1 MSERAAGPEQGGL
14 EKTLGTWSVFVAGVG
29 LVVAAS
35 TLVSDFVG
43 YFTVGLAFLVAL
55 LIAFVI
61 NLLLGL
67 SCAELST
74 TYPKAGAL
82 YEYGSRAV
90 PWGGGSVVVG
100 LFLAFAFYAMFGIV
114 GALEVAAGSFGLQAV
129 FNATGSLTPWIVA
142 MVVLATLPNLG
153 HVRTMAIIEAV
164 VLIAMLCVRW
174 FFGLAGWAG
183 FSDTGAWSASA
194 WTSEI
199 GIFEWSAIA
208 GAMALAYWS
217 FVGIEFVAPLAE
229 ETRNPRRNLP
239 AGIVLGLLAILATSA
254 FMGTGVG
261 GTRPIGEWADSA
273 LGPAGC
279 DGSCP
284 QLVVGEAMFGGW
296 GRGLMALTTAAATY
310 TSMVIVLAAM
320 PRILY
325 GIARDGYFFGPLSRA
340 FAYLHPRFRTP
351 WVAIVFTAAV
361 YCIVAISF
369 NDVVTLIFAGSYAWV
384 IIYILWHLLVVVS
397 RFTNPDVERPFR
409 LPLIVPIIGAVGTAV
424 ALYYA
429 FQGAHVTYGL
439 PSLYIFGGAL
449 LAALASYALARRQRR
464 PVPASGAPRP
474 HETGTTE
481 PGRR

>member
-1 MSERAAGPEQGGL
+1 MSGGAGRIEKVGL

-35 TLVSDFVG
+35 TMVSDFVG

-55 LIAFVI
+55 VIAFVI

-74 TYPKAGAL
+74 TYPRAGAL

-90 PWGGGSVVVG
+90 PGPAASVVTG
-100 LFLAFAFYAMFGIV
+100 LFLAFSFYAMFGLV
-114 GALEVAAGSFGLQAV
+114 GALEVSAGSFGLQAL
-129 FNATGSLTPWIVA
+129 FNATGSLAPWIIL
-142 MVVLATLPNLG
+142 MTVLAALPNLV

-164 VLIAMLCVRW
+164 VLVGMLAIRW

-183 FSDTGAWSASA
+183 FSNTGPWEAGAWS
-194 WTSEI
+194 TGI

-208 GAMALAYWS
+208 GALALAYWS

-239 AGIVLGLLAILATSA
+239 TGIVLGLLAILVTSA

-261 GTRPIGEWADSA
+261 GTQPVGQWAESA

-279 DGSCP
+279 DASCP

-296 GRGLMALTTAAATY
+296 GRGVMALATAAATY
-310 TSMVIVLAAM
+310 TSIVIVLAAM

-325 GIARDGYFFGPLSRA
+325 GIARDGYFFGPLSRV
-340 FAYLHPRFRTP
+340 FSYLHPRFRTP
-351 WVAIVFTAAV
+351 WVAVIVTAVV
-361 YCIVAISF
+361 YCVVAIYF
-369 NDVVTLIFAGSYAWV
+369 HDVVALIFAGSYAWV
-384 IIYILWHLLVVVS
+384 IIYIFWHLLVIIS
-397 RFTNPDVERPFR
+397 RFTNPGVERPFR
-409 LPLIVPIIGAVGTAV
+409 LPLAVPIIGAAGTAF

-429 FQGAHVTYGL
+429 FQGQHGRYGIM
-439 PSLYIFGGAL
+439 SLYIFGGAL
-449 LAALASYALARRQRR
+449 LAALLSYVLDRQAKR
-464 PVPASGAPRP
+464 PAPAPEGRP
-474 HETGTTE
+474 L
-481 PGRR
+481 

>member
-1 MSERAAGPEQGGL
+1 VSERGVATGQVGL

-82 YEYGSRAV
+82 FEYGARAV
-90 PWGGGSVVVG
+90 PGRGRSVVVG

-114 GALEVAAGSFGLQAV
+114 GALEVAAGSFGLQAI
-129 FNATGSLTPWIVA
+129 FNGVGSVTPWIIV
-142 MVVLATLPNLG
+142 MVVLAVLPNLV
-153 HVRTMAIIEAV
+153 HVRTMALIEAV
-164 VLIAMLCVRW
+164 VLVGMLAIRW

-183 FSDTGAWSASA
+183 FSDTGPWEASS
-194 WTSEI
+194 WVS
-199 GIFEWSAIA
+199 GPGVFEWAAIA

-239 AGIVLGLLAILATSA
+239 VGIVLGLVAILATSV

-261 GTRPIGEWADSA
+261 GTRPLPEWADSA

-296 GRGLMALTTAAATY
+296 GRGLMALATAAATY

-325 GIARDGYFFGPLSRA
+325 GVARDGYLFGPLSRVV
-340 FAYLHPRFRTP
+340 AYLHPRFRTP
-351 WVAIVFTAAV
+351 WVAIFVTAAV
-361 YCIVAISF
+361 YGVVAIFF
-369 NDVVTLIFAGSYAWV
+369 NDVVALIYAGSYAWV
-384 IIYILWHLLVVVS
+384 IIYIFWHLLVIVS

-409 LPLIVPIIGAVGTAV
+409 LPLVVPVIGVIGTGF

-429 FQGAHVTYGL
+429 FQGAHGTYGL
-439 PSLYIFGGAL
+439 MSLYLFGGAL
-449 LAALASYALARRQRR
+449 LAALVCYALAPRRGTAL
-464 PVPASGAPRP
+464 PVSER
-474 HETGTTE
+474 E
-481 PGRR
+481 RSR

>member
-1 MSERAAGPEQGGL
+1 MSERVPGAQGTGL

-55 LIAFVI
+55 VIAFVI

-82 YEYGSRAV
+82 YEYGSRAI
-90 PWGGGSVVVG
+90 PWRAASVVTG
-100 LFLAFAFYAMFGIV
+100 LFLAFAFYAMFGLV
-114 GALEVAAGSFGLQAV
+114 GALEIAAGSFGLQAL
-129 FNATGSLTPWIVA
+129 FGATGSLAPWIIA
-142 MVVLATLPNLG
+142 MTALAALPNFV
-153 HVRTMAIIEAV
+153 HVRTMAIIEAA
-164 VLIAMLCVRW
+164 VLVAMLAIRW

-183 FSDTGAWSASA
+183 FSNTGAWSVSNWAGD
-194 WTSEI
+194 I
-199 GIFEWSAIA
+199 GVFEWSAIA
-208 GAMALAYWS
+208 GALALAYWS

-239 AGIVLGLLAILATSA
+239 TGIVLGLVAILATSV

-261 GTRPIGEWADSA
+261 GTRPIGEWADAA

-296 GRGLMALTTAAATY
+296 GRALMALATAAATY
-310 TSMVIVLAAM
+310 TSIVIVLAAM

-325 GIARDGYFFGPLSRA
+325 GAARDGHLFGARLSRA

-351 WVAIVFTAAV
+351 WVAITVTAV
-361 YCIVAISF
+361 LYCVIAIFF

-384 IIYILWHLLVVVS
+384 IIYISWHLLVIIS
-397 RFTNPDVERPFR
+397 RFTNPDIARPFR
-409 LPLIVPIIGAVGTAV
+409 LPLVVPIVGAGGTV
-424 ALYYA
+424 FALYYA
-429 FQGAHVTYGL
+429 FQGSHGTYGL
-439 PSLYIFGGAL
+439 LSLAVFAGAL
-449 LAALASYALARRQRR
+449 IAALVSYALARATRSPVRIADESR
-464 PVPASGAPRP
+464 P
-474 HETGTTE
+474 E
-481 PGRR
+481 

>member
-1 MSERAAGPEQGGL
+1 MSSGAVSAGKAGL

-55 LIAFVI
+55 VIAFVI
-61 NLLLGL
+61 NLFLGL

-82 YEYGSRAV
+82 YEYGAHAIPWRAA
-90 PWGGGSVVVG
+90 SVITG

-114 GALEVAAGSFGLQAV
+114 GALEVSAGSFGLQAL
-129 FNATGSLTPWIVA
+129 FNATGSLTPWIIA
-142 MVVLATLPNLG
+142 MTVLATLPNLV
-153 HVRTMAIIEAV
+153 HVRTMAIIEAI
-164 VLIAMLCVRW
+164 VLVGMLAIRW
-174 FFGLAGWAG
+174 FFGIAGWAG
-183 FSDTGAWSASA
+183 FSATGSWSASA
-194 WTSEI
+194 WSNGI
-199 GIFEWSAIA
+199 GVFEWSAIA
-208 GAMALAYWS
+208 GALALAYWS

-239 AGIVLGLLAILATSA
+239 AGIVLGLLAILATSV

-261 GTRPIGEWADSA
+261 GTQPIAQWADSA

-296 GRGLMALTTAAATY
+296 GRGLMALGTAAATY

-325 GIARDGYFFGPLSRA
+325 GVARDGYFFGPLSRA

-351 WVAIVFTAAV
+351 WVAIVVTAAV
-361 YCIVAISF
+361 YCVVAIF
-369 NDVVTLIFAGSYAWV
+369 FHDVVDLIYAGSYAWV
-384 IIYILWHLLVVVS
+384 IIYIGWHLLVIIS
-397 RFTNPDVERPFR
+397 RFTNPDVDRPFR
-409 LPLIVPIIGAVGTAV
+409 LPLWVPIIGAGGTV
-424 ALYYA
+424 FALYYA
-429 FQGAHVTYGL
+429 FQGAHGTYGL
-439 PSLYIFGGAL
+439 MSLYLFAGAL
-449 LAALASYALARRQRR
+449 LAALASYALARRAR
-464 PVPASGAPRP
+464 S
-474 HETGTTE
+474 
-481 PGRR
+481 PGRTQEGRG

>member
-1 MSERAAGPEQGGL
+1 MDKSTASPERTGL
-14 EKTLGTWSVFVAGVG
+14 ERTLGTWAVFVAGVG

-35 TLVSDFVG
+35 TLVSDLVG
-43 YFTVGLAFLVAL
+43 YFTIGLAFLVAL
-55 LIAFVI
+55 VIAFLI

-74 TYPKAGAL
+74 TYPRAGAL

-90 PWGGGSVVVG
+90 PGRAASVIIG
-100 LFLAFAFYAMFGIV
+100 LFLAFAFYGMFGLV
-114 GALEVAAGSFGLQAV
+114 GALEISAGSFGLQAL
-129 FNATGSLTPWIVA
+129 FNAAGSLTPWIVA
-142 MVVLATLPNLG
+142 MTVLAALPNLV
-153 HVRTMAIIEAV
+153 HVRTMAMIEAV
-164 VLIAMLCVRW
+164 VLVGMLAIRW
-174 FFGLAGWAG
+174 FFGIAGWAG
-183 FSDTGAWSASA
+183 FSNTGSWSASA
-194 WTSEI
+194 WSTDI
-199 GIFEWSAIA
+199 GVFEWSAIA
-208 GAMALAYWS
+208 GALALAYWS

-261 GTRPIGEWADSA
+261 GTRPIGEWAESA

-296 GRGLMALTTAAATY
+296 GRALMALATATATY

-325 GIARDGYFFGPLSRA
+325 GVARDGYFFGPLSRA

-351 WVAIVFTAAV
+351 WVAIFVTAAL
-361 YCIVAISF
+361 YCIIAIF
-369 NDVVTLIFAGSYAWV
+369 FHDVVDLIYAGSYAWV
-384 IIYILWHLLVVVS
+384 IIYIFWHLLVIVS
-397 RFTNPDVERPFR
+397 RFTNPEVERPFR
-409 LPLIVPIIGAVGTAV
+409 LPLWVPIIGAGGTAF

-429 FQGAHVTYGL
+429 FQGAHGTYGVM
-439 PSLYIFGGAL
+439 SLYIFGGAL
-449 LAALASYALARRQRR
+449 LAALASYALARAAKGSARIRET
-464 PVPASGAPRP
+464 PRP
-474 HETGTTE
+474 L
-481 PGRR
+481 

>member
-1 MSERAAGPEQGGL
+1 MSERLGEAGQVGL

-90 PWGGGSVVVG
+90 PGQGPSVVVG

-114 GALEVAAGSFGLQAV
+114 GALEVAAGSFGLQAI
-129 FNATGSLTPWIVA
+129 FNAAGSVTPWIIL
-142 MVVLATLPNLG
+142 MVVLAVLPNLV
-153 HVRTMAIIEAV
+153 HVRTMALIEAV
-164 VLIAMLCVRW
+164 VLVGMLAIRW

-183 FSDTGAWSASA
+183 FSNTGPWEASS
-194 WTSEI
+194 WVSET
-199 GIFEWSAIA
+199 GVFEWAAIA

-239 AGIVLGLLAILATSA
+239 AGIVLGLLAILATSV

-261 GTRPIGEWADSA
+261 GTRPLQEWADSA

-296 GRGLMALTTAAATY
+296 GRGLMALATAAATY

-325 GIARDGYFFGPLSRA
+325 GVARDGYLFGPLSRA

-351 WVAIVFTAAV
+351 WVAIFVTAVVYAV
-361 YCIVAISF
+361 IAIFF
-369 NDVVTLIFAGSYAWV
+369 NDVVTLIYAGSYAWV
-384 IIYILWHLLVVVS
+384 IIYIFWHLLVIVS

-409 LPLIVPIIGAVGTAV
+409 LPLVVPVIGAIGTAF

-429 FQGAHVTYGL
+429 FQGTHGTYGL
-439 PSLYIFGGAL
+439 MSLYLFGGAL
-449 LAALASYALARRQRR
+449 LAALVCYALARRGT
-464 PVPASGAPRP
+464 PVPLSERQ
-474 HETGTTE
+474 
-481 PGRR
+481 RS

>member
-1 MSERAAGPEQGGL
+1 MGGGAMSTEKAGL

-43 YFTVGLAFLVAL
+43 YFTIGLAFLVAL
-55 LIAFVI
+55 VIAFLI

-67 SCAELST
+67 SCAELSS
-74 TYPKAGAL
+74 TYPRAGAL

-90 PWGGGSVVVG
+90 PGRAAPVITG
-100 LFLAFAFYAMFGIV
+100 LFLAFAFYAMFAIV
-114 GALEVAAGSFGLQAV
+114 GALEVSAGSFGLQAI

-164 VLIAMLCVRW
+164 VLIAMLVIRW

-183 FSDTGAWSASA
+183 FSNTGSWSASA
-194 WTSEI
+194 WSSDI
-199 GIFEWSAIA
+199 GLFEWSAIA
-208 GAMALAYWS
+208 GALALAYWS

-229 ETRNPRRNLP
+229 ETRNPRRNMP
-239 AGIVLGLLAILATSA
+239 IGIVLGLLAILATSA

-261 GTRPIGEWADSA
+261 GTRPVGEWAATA

-296 GRGLMALTTAAATY
+296 GRGLMALTTAAATF

-325 GIARDGYFFGPLSRA
+325 GIARDGYLFGPLSRV
-340 FAYLHPRFRTP
+340 FTYLHPRFRTP
-351 WVAIVFTAAV
+351 WAAILVTAALYCVVAIF
-361 YCIVAISF
+361 F
-369 NDVVTLIFAGSYAWV
+369 HDVVDLIFAGSYAWV
-384 IIYILWHLLVVVS
+384 IIYIFWHLLVIVS
-397 RFTNPDVERPFR
+397 RITNPDVERPFR
-409 LPLIVPIIGAVGTAV
+409 LPLAVPIIGAGGTV
-424 ALYYA
+424 FALYYA
-429 FQGAHVTYGL
+429 FQGAHGTYGL
-439 PSLYIFGGAL
+439 MSLYLFGGAL
-449 LAALASYALARRQRR
+449 LAALLSYGMARQPRSPVRTDEAQR
-464 PVPASGAPRP
+464 SS
-474 HETGTTE
+474 
-481 PGRR
+481 

>member
-1 MSERAAGPEQGGL
+1 MSERTTGTEQFGL

-74 TYPKAGAL
+74 TYPRAGAL
-82 YEYGSRAV
+82 YEYGSRAI
-90 PWGGGSVVVG
+90 PWRGGSVVVG

-114 GALEVAAGSFGLQAV
+114 GALEVAAGSFGLQAF
-129 FNATGSLTPWIVA
+129 FNAAGSLTPWIIA
-142 MVVLATLPNLG
+142 MVVLATLPNLV
-153 HVRTMAIIEAV
+153 HVRTMALIEAV
-164 VLIAMLCVRW
+164 VLVGMLLIRW

-183 FSDTGAWSASA
+183 FSDTGPWEASA
-194 WTSEI
+194 WTSDI
-199 GIFEWSAIA
+199 GIFDWSAIA

-239 AGIVLGLLAILATSA
+239 VGIVLGLLAILATSV

-261 GTRPIGEWADSA
+261 GTRPLGEWTASA
-273 LGPAGC
+273 LGPEGC
-279 DGSCP
+279 EGSCP

-296 GRGLMALTTAAATY
+296 GRGLMALATAAATY

-325 GIARDGYFFGPLSRA
+325 GVARDGYFFGPLSRA

-351 WVAIVFTAAV
+351 WVAIFVTAAV
-361 YCIVAISF
+361 YGIVAIFF
-369 NDVVTLIFAGSYAWV
+369 NDVVALIYAGSYAWV
-384 IIYILWHLLVVVS
+384 IIYIVWHLLVIVS
-397 RFTNPDVERPFR
+397 RFTNPNVERPFR
-409 LPLIVPIIGAVGTAV
+409 LPLAVPIIGAIGTAF

-429 FQGAHVTYGL
+429 FQGAHGTYGL

-449 LAALASYALARRQRR
+449 LAALVSYALARRQRN
-464 PVPASGAPRP
+464 VVSVA
-474 HETGTTE
+474 E
-481 PGRR
+481 GRRPY